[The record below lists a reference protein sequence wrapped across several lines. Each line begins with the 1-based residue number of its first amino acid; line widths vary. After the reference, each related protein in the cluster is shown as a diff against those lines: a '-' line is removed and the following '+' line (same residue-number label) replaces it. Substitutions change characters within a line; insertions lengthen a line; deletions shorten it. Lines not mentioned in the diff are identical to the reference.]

1 MQNKIPLSCCN
12 SRRDGY
18 QCIHI
23 HTKFGNKYMENALE
37 NENAKIC
44 VWEHVKCKN
53 NGLKEPVWE
62 HIWA

>member
-1 MQNKIPLSCCN
+1 MDINVFIFIP
-12 SRRDGY
+12 
-18 QCIHI
+18 
-23 HTKFGNKYMENALE
+23 HTKFGNKYMENVLE